1 MTKTLTYLLVIVIA
15 VTTPI
20 EFARIRAVQAHQ
32 NDALQSIMCFTEKR
46 IGESK
51 QLPAK
56 QRRQA
61 IRFYAQALTAAHLS
75 PCPRPLKPGGRQ

>member
-1 MTKTLTYLLVIVIA
+1 MIAIA

-20 EFARIRAVQAHQ
+20 EFRRIEAVQAHQ
-32 NDALQSIMCFTEKR
+32 NDALQSIMCFAEKR

-51 QLPAK
+51 QIPPK

-61 IRFYAQALTAAHLS
+61 VHFYAQALANAHLV
-75 PCPRPLKPGGRQ
+75 PCPHVP